1 MVGVNETLDTIGS
14 LISALKSYSAK
25 LPSVVHL
32 RAVPGGIKP
41 TPEAVA
47 SYEQAVYRFRDQSGG
62 TAFRRLT
69 GHFIESLE
77 AFENGTLLGSIQP
90 LLTVLDHLERMHR
103 DKEIAASPKD
113 EARLKE
119 YRLALNKILP
129 GSKPELEGAGKGL

>member
-1 MVGVNETLDTIGS
+1 MLATNDALDTLGN
-14 LISALKSYSAK
+14 LISALKAYSAK

-41 TPEAVA
+41 LPETVA
-47 SYEQAVYRFRDQSGG
+47 TYEQAVYRFRDQSAGSP
-62 TAFRRLT
+62 FRRLADSM
-69 GHFIESLE
+69 IESLE
-77 AFENGTLLGSIQP
+77 AYENGTLLGSIQP

-103 DKEIAASPKD
+103 DKEIAVLPKD

-129 GSKPELEGAGKGL
+129 GSKPELDGAGRGL

>member
-1 MVGVNETLDTIGS
+1 MVETNDALDTLGS
-14 LISALKSYSAK
+14 LISALKTYSAK
-25 LPSVVHL
+25 LPTVVHL
-32 RAVPGGIKP
+32 KAVPGGIKP
-41 TPEAVA
+41 TPEAVTA
-47 SYEQAVYRFRDQSGG
+47 YEQAVYRFRELSAG
-62 TAFRRLT
+62 TTFRRLIE
-69 GHFIESLE
+69 HFIESLE

-119 YRLALNKILP
+119 YRRALNKILP